1 VHFVLFVVY
10 ISWKERRPTVTRTSL
25 GIAFAALG
33 VAGAFVGA
41 LPVYGHHAFA
51 IYYFEEQMISIEGE
65 IVELEYQN
73 PHAWV
78 HVSAPDSRGQI
89 QKYGAEWSNPG
100 RLSQQGITRDTLRP
114 GDRVIL
120 SGSPARDPGAYK
132 LHLKRIER
140 PADGWKWIGRGQP
153 R

>member
-1 VHFVLFVVY
+1 M
-10 ISWKERRPTVTRTSL
+10 TRTSL
-25 GIAFAALG
+25 GIAFAAFGLL
-33 VAGAFVGA
+33 VAFVGA
-41 LPVYGHHAFA
+41 GPVYGHHAFA
-51 IYYFEEQMISIEGE
+51 AYYFEEQMISIEGE
-65 IVELEYQN
+65 VVELEYQN

-78 HVSAPDSRGQI
+78 HVAAPDSSGRM

-120 SGSPARDPGAYK
+120 TGSPARDPAVYR

>member
-1 VHFVLFVVY
+1 M
-10 ISWKERRPTVTRTSL
+10 TRSRL

-33 VAGAFVGA
+33 AIGAFVGA
-41 LPVYGHHAFA
+41 DAAYAHHAFA
-51 IYYFEEQMISIEGE
+51 AYYFEEQMISIEGDVVE
-65 IVELEYQN
+65 IDYQN

-78 HVSAPDSRGQI
+78 HVAAPDSSGRL

-100 RLSQQGITRDTLRP
+100 RLSQQGVTRDTLRP
-114 GDRVIL
+114 GDRVIVT
-120 SGSPARDPGAYK
+120 GSPARDPGAYR